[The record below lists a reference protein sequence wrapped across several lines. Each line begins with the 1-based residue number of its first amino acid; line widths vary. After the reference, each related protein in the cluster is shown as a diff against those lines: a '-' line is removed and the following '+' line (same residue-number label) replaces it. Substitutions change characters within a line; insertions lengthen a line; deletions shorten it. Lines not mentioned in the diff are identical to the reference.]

1 MAPPKS
7 WILNSTHIHGSAGGA
22 AVHGINSGDITA
34 FGTPTSV
41 DTRCE
46 VAVRVQAIRPDS
58 RQFRAASFLE
68 RKTALL
74 PKPLAG

>member
-1 MAPPKS
+1 MAVPMEQP
-7 WILNSTHIHGSAGGA
+7 STAPI
-22 AVHGINSGDITA
+22 GDITA
-34 FGTPTSV
+34 FGTRTSM

-68 RKTALL
+68 GNAAPFRNLSLVITEHT
-74 PKPLAG
+74 